1 MRILH
6 ASATAPQG
14 GTMQLDLASPL
25 LALDPGQVVTLDD
38 ARGTCIRARYGAVW
52 ITEEGSN
59 RDFIVEPG
67 EVHVV
72 TRAGRTV
79 VQAMQAAWI
88 ALRPDCQP
96 LPGQVS

>member
-1 MRILH
+1 
-6 ASATAPQG
+6 
-14 GTMQLDLASPL
+14 MQLDLASPL

-52 ITEEGSN
+52 VTEEGSPV
-59 RDFIVEPG
+59 DYIVSPG

-72 TRAGRTV
+72 GRSGRTV
-79 VQAMQAAWI
+79 VQAMQAAWV

-96 LPGQVS
+96 VPGAVS